1 MAPNMA
7 PHPESARHTQLES
20 LNQEFSGEV
29 VTHPRILEKKA
40 DIKLSGGNSGKEWD
54 SCSFAGG
61 SISNMGQS
69 WYYWRIYVKN
79 LQLQNTAKCW
89 CRVVSWAHARAKWLA
104 FTLMLI
110 PTHVNLVGDAIQPSH
125 PLLAPSPPAFSLS
138 QHHGLF
144 QCVSSLHQV
153 AKVLEFQLQL
163 PSFQW
168 IFRTDFL

>member
-61 SISNMGQS
+61 SIKDSLDTPEGCML
-69 WYYWRIYVKN
+69 RI
-79 LQLQNTAKCW
+79 C
-89 CRVVSWAHARAKWLA
+89 S
-104 FTLMLI
+104 
-110 PTHVNLVGDAIQPSH
+110 
-125 PLLAPSPPAFSLS
+125 
-138 QHHGLF
+138 
-144 QCVSSLHQV
+144 
-153 AKVLEFQLQL
+153 
-163 PSFQW
+163 
-168 IFRTDFL
+168 FRTLLNVDAG